1 MDLLKTPMTRVS
13 GKQLANLSECADFA
27 RFPAPPV
34 RPATITASL
43 NGGLAANGA
52 DAPAGPN
59 DATARPSVFSPVVVC
74 LSDFLAIR
82 RSASLKITGK
92 PHSSRSKKQP
102 SAPSSTAFRHSVCIG
117 SGSPPCRRHRGRDG
131 RGFENLKGNRHGK
144 YRHIH
149 QDRQGL
155 RRRDRHDERSEEH
168 TSEL

>member
-1 MDLLKTPMTRVS
+1 MDLLKTPMTRAS

-34 RPATITASL
+34 RPTTITASL

-82 RSASLKITGK
+82 RSASLKLTGK
-92 PHSSRSKKQP
+92 HHSSRDRKSKRLN
-102 SAPSSTAFRHSVCIG
+102 SSH
-117 SGSPPCRRHRGRDG
+117 
-131 RGFENLKGNRHGK
+131 
-144 YRHIH
+144 
-149 QDRQGL
+149 
-155 RRRDRHDERSEEH
+155 
-168 TSEL
+168 

>member
-1 MDLLKTPMTRVS
+1 MRRRPPRSTRTDTLLPYPTLCRS
-13 GKQLANLSECADFA
+13 SECADFA

-92 PHSSRSKKQP
+92 PYSSRSKKQP
-102 SAPSSTAFRHSVCIG
+102 SAPSSTAFRPYVCLG

-131 RGFENLKGNRHGK
+131 RGVDNSKGNRHGK
-144 YRHIH
+144 EGIIH
-149 QDRQGL
+149 K
-155 RRRDRHDERSEEH
+155 RSEEPR
-168 TSEL
+168 EGKEE